1 MKVLM
6 FGWEFPPHIS
16 GGLGTAC
23 AGITDG
29 LAANDVQVIFVV
41 PRHYGNED
49 TKSIRLIS
57 AGDTPVHDEKAISG
71 RLKRMLV
78 RYEINSPLTPYI
90 NAAQF
95 RTETVSEDAA
105 QDPMQLASPIRY
117 AFSGGYGKDLMK
129 EVWQYAIT
137 AEVIAKEQ
145 SFDIIHANDWLTFP
159 AAILASE
166 ASGKPLV
173 VHVHATEFD
182 RSGTNINTQV
192 YETERLGM
200 QKADHII
207 AVSEFT
213 RQIIITRYHIPAEKI
228 SVVHNG
234 VAWDNRTTVKKSD
247 RVFREPTVV
256 FAGRI
261 TYQKGP
267 AAFVE
272 AAARILKTNSNF
284 RFIMAGSGDL
294 MHDMINRAAQ
304 LRISSHFHFTG
315 FLHKQELEKL
325 LSQADVYVMP
335 SVSEPFGI
343 SPLEAVSNGVPV
355 VISRQS
361 GVQEVLQHA
370 LKMDHWDLDALA
382 NNIYGLASYK
392 GISRLLSR
400 ESRREVDA
408 LTWEKQSGL
417 ILHIYQS
424 ILNH

>member
-1 MKVLM
+1 
-6 FGWEFPPHIS
+6 
-16 GGLGTAC
+16 
-23 AGITDG
+23 
-29 LAANDVQVIFVV
+29 
-41 PRHYGNED
+41 
-49 TKSIRLIS
+49 
-57 AGDTPVHDEKAISG
+57 
-71 RLKRMLV
+71 
-78 RYEINSPLTPYI
+78 
-90 NAAQF
+90 
-95 RTETVSEDAA
+95 
-105 QDPMQLASPIRY
+105 
-117 AFSGGYGKDLMK
+117 
-129 EVWQYAIT
+129 
-137 AEVIAKEQ
+137 
-145 SFDIIHANDWLTFP
+145 
-159 AAILASE
+159 
-166 ASGKPLV
+166 
-173 VHVHATEFD
+173 
-182 RSGTNINTQV
+182 
-192 YETERLGM
+192 
-200 QKADHII
+200 
-207 AVSEFT
+207 
-213 RQIIITRYHIPAEKI
+213 
-228 SVVHNG
+228 
-234 VAWDNRTTVKKSD
+234 
-247 RVFREPTVV
+247 
-256 FAGRI
+256 
-261 TYQKGP
+261 
-267 AAFVE
+267 VE